1 MYEYNA
7 TVERVV
13 DGDTVEILVDLGLDV
28 GIRTTLR
35 LARINAYETRLG
47 TNTTAADKEK
57 GLAGKEYLKA
67 LFEASPKVVVLTI
80 KDKTEKYGRY
90 LAEVTHNGVNIN
102 DQMVTLGYAI
112 YQGY

>member
-1 MYEYNA
+1 VYEYNA

-13 DGDTVEILVDLGLDV
+13 DGDTLEVLIDLGLDV
-28 GIRTTLR
+28 AIRTTLR
-35 LARINAYETRLG
+35 LNRINAYETKLG
-47 TNTTAADKEK
+47 VNTTAEQKAK
-57 GLAGKEYLKA
+57 GIAGRDYLKA
-67 LFEASPKVVVLTI
+67 MFAANSHVVVLTV

-90 LAEVTHNGVNIN
+90 LAEVIHNEVNLN

>member
-13 DGDTVEILVDLGLDV
+13 DGDTLEVLIDLGLDV
-28 GIRTTLR
+28 GIRTILR
-35 LARINAYETRLG
+35 LNRINAYETKLG
-47 TNTTAADKEK
+47 VNTTAEK
-57 GLAGKEYLKA
+57 KAKGIAGRDHLKA
-67 LFEASPKVVVLTI
+67 MFDANSHIVVLTI

-90 LAEVTHNGVNIN
+90 LAEVTHNGVSIN
-102 DQMVTLGYAI
+102 DQMVSLGYAI